1 MKKILVMVAAAMMV
15 AVSASAQSRF
25 EAGTVTIQPKLGG
38 TGAIFTNAPKLS
50 FGDGTDLDKK
60 ATDGVLIGA
69 ELEYQLSD
77 FLSIAGGVNWAQA
90 GSGWDD
96 YNTTVK
102 GVKYNVKDIKIE
114 SSYIIVPLVLNAYLF
129 RGFAVKAGAQ
139 IGFLTSAKE
148 KMTATASENSSN
160 LSMSVD
166 EDCKDAFNKVDVS
179 IPVGV
184 SYEFPIPIV
193 LDLRVNVGVTK
204 VNKESYSGYKDFQN
218 IVAAFTVGYK
228 FKL

>member
-50 FGDGTDLDKK
+50 LGDGTDLDKK
-60 ATDGVLIGA
+60 ATGGVLIGA

-114 SSYIIVPLVLNAYLF
+114 SSYINVPLVLNAYLF

-148 KMTATASENSSN
+148 KMTATASDNSFN